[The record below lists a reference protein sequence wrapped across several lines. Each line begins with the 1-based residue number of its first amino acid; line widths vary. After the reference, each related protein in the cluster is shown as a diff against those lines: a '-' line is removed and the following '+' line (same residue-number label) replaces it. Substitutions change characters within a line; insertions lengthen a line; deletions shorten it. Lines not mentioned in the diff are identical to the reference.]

1 MSTGRGTP
9 SDYDWEDGAGE
20 PGASDP
26 TVRGPAEPGALPEL
40 PRRGAR
46 AVPSRDLTADV
57 SAWSEAGAEPDATG
71 ASAEEP
77 AGVPDGLFATPV
89 EGPYGAPSF
98 TYDAPEATPD
108 EERRDG
114 RLPAWAI
121 LAMVA
126 VQGAA
131 AVAIVALVLGAGQNL
146 LGGGA
151 ADPSAA
157 PSSAPVTRSAPPT
170 QSDRPRE
177 PGTVTDAQGRE
188 VTDGTGGYDRPATV
202 GEHTVAW
209 PVWTGGTLSVTPL
222 EVDLDAT
229 LPGANGEGAIQEGYR
244 LVLVEYE
251 VRYDGTGHLAP
262 AEELWL
268 TGESSRTYFPD
279 VGEGLVP
286 DPMKRITPLGDGS
299 SARFHSAFVVP
310 EAEVD
315 SFRLGV
321 ETFSGEVLYFA
332 TS

>member
-1 MSTGRGTP
+1 
-9 SDYDWEDGAGE
+9 
-20 PGASDP
+20 
-26 TVRGPAEPGALPEL
+26 
-40 PRRGAR
+40 R

-57 SAWSEAGAEPDATG
+57 PAWSAGAEADATG
-71 ASAEEP
+71 AASEEP
-77 AGVPDGLFATPV
+77 SGIPDGLFDTPA

-98 TYDAPEATPD
+98 TYDAPEETPD

-157 PSSAPVTRSAPPT
+157 PPSAPATRSAPPAQT
-170 QSDRPRE
+170 EQPRE
-177 PGTVTDAQGRE
+177 PGTVLDAQGRE

-209 PVWTGGTLSVTPL
+209 SVWTGGTLSVPPL
-222 EVDLDAT
+222 AADLDAT
-229 LPGANGEGAIQEGYR
+229 LPGASGEGAIQEGYR

-279 VGEGLVP
+279 VVEGLVP
-286 DPMKRITPLGDGS
+286 
-299 SARFHSAFVVP
+299 
-310 EAEVD
+310 
-315 SFRLGV
+315 
-321 ETFSGEVLYFA
+321 
-332 TS
+332 